1 MKILNGGKKDF
12 YDYLSGIYGIDN
24 DVVYNRVN
32 GHVFRP
38 MYDGDIYFCKEQLYN
53 DKPKKEVRGYNW
65 VDGKRFYTPKLEGL
79 KLHFIIEV
87 GFVHYLFM
95 VERYIDE
102 CGKIQLDPQLLDKQ
116 RVSEKKSTSPVSLIP
131 VEMYSFYSLYRDTPK
146 VWKYNT
152 DNEIPNPIF
161 NGTWLPSLVSADEIY
176 NEIYS
181 YLIAIKEP
189 NIVDTRND
197 VQKLE
202 SKGFDKK
209 TSFRNPVINANSKKK
224 K

>member
-24 DVVYNRVN
+24 DVVYDRVN

-38 MYDGDIYFCKEQLYN
+38 MYNGDVYFCKTTLWN
-53 DKPKKEVRGYNW
+53 DACKKETRGMHYVN
-65 VDGKRFYTPKLEGL
+65 GKRVYGVFSSGL
-79 KLHFIIEV
+79 VMHFVIEI
-87 GFVHYLFM
+87 GFMQYLFR
-95 VERYIDE
+95 VERYLDE
-102 CGKIQLDPQLLDKQ
+102 NLEVQLEPQLLDKF
-116 RVSEKKSTSPVSLIP
+116 RVKEKQSQAPVSLIP
-131 VEMYSFYSLYRDTPK
+131 VDYWHTFKESPK
-146 VWKYNT
+146 IRKYQMQ
-152 DNEIPNPIF
+152 NEIQNPILS
-161 NGTWLPSLVSADEIY
+161 GTWATSFLQAEEVY
-176 NEIYS
+176 NEIYN
-181 YLIAIKEP
+181 YLISIKGP
-189 NIVDTRND
+189 QIIDKRDD